1 MFEQLH
7 IVSTLCGIFTLKE
20 DVRVGVDHAGQNSV
34 ARVEVDGL
42 SAGGRCAAL
51 ADTLNP
57 VSADDDGYV
66 VPDLRRGPIDQVSRV
81 DGDQLLR
88 LRGLCGDRGGA

>member
-1 MFEQLH
+1 M
-7 IVSTLCGIFTLKE
+7 S
-20 DVRVGVDHAGQNSV
+20 VDHARENGGV
-34 ARVEVDGL
+34 RVEVDDL

-51 ADTLNP
+51 ADTLDLI
-57 VSADDDGYV
+57 SADDDSYV

-88 LRGLCGDRGGA
+88 LRGLCGDRGGANQRND